1 MQSLNELHAG
11 RFLGR
16 YELLLPIA
24 QGGMAAVWAARL
36 KGTRGFQRV
45 VAIKTILPS
54 LSDDARFE
62 QMFLDEAALASRIR
76 HSNVVQ
82 VLDLGEEGGLL
93 FQVMEWIDG
102 EPLSAFLRELP
113 EGRGLPYAIAARAL
127 IGACEGL
134 HAAHET
140 RDDADKSVGL
150 VHRDVSPQNILVTR
164 DGVPKVVDFGVA
176 KASTLS
182 SAHTATGT
190 LKGKPAYMAPEQ
202 IHGDSIDRR
211 ADVFSLGVMAY
222 VLTTGHHPFRGKNDM
237 ATLHSIC
244 SSEQAEPPSKYAKDY
259 PEALEEVVLMA
270 SNKDREKR
278 FASAAALARAMEA
291 AVPGVHKVGDAEL
304 AAFTRTLLAG
314 KLEAKANGL
323 RKALA
328 EADER
333 AAEPST
339 RRSHRPVRSPSTLQ
353 GIGGPTPVQRDA
365 SSSDTTNPLL
375 PSTPPA
381 VSSPPVPSP
390 DAATPATHATTASIA
405 PPKRSNGLVIALA
418 TLAALLVLGIAGAA
432 GFFFVVRPRLQAAA
446 ATPGTETV
454 SPPVV
459 DPPPVDP
466 TPTAVDTA
474 TPDTPS
480 EAISAEAISAE
491 ALPTAT
497 QLPPSV
503 GHTGKPPT
511 TSATPTTVPSNTAEP
526 PATATSSKP
535 PATSPPTG
543 TGVRG
548 TVPKIRDPGF

>member
-93 FQVMEWIDG
+93 YQVMEWIDG

-113 EGRGLPYAIAARAL
+113 ENRGLPFAIAARAL

-202 IHGDSIDRR
+202 IQGDSIDRR

-237 ATLHSIC
+237 ATLHNIC
-244 SSEQAEPPSKYAKDY
+244 SAQQAEPPSKYAPEY

-270 SNKDREKR
+270 SHKDREKR
-278 FASAAALARAMEA
+278 FASAAALARALES

-339 RRSHRPVRSPSTLQ
+339 RRSFKPVRSPSTLQ
-353 GIGGPTPVQRDA
+353 GIGGPTPVQREP
-365 SSSDTTNPLL
+365 SSTEPTPLMPATA
-375 PSTPPA
+375 PSQPPA
-381 VSSPPVPSP
+381 FDLSPPTEGG
-390 DAATPATHATTASIA
+390 TPATHATTASVA
-405 PPKRSNGLVIALA
+405 PPKKSGGGLWIALIA
-418 TLAALLVLGIAGAA
+418 IVALFLLAGGGAA
-432 GFFFVVRPRLQAAA
+432 AFFFVVRPRLQAEATAAA
-446 ATPGTETV
+446 ATATTAPPETTAPV
-454 SPPVV
+454 EPP
-459 DPPPVDP
+459 P
-466 TPTAVDTA
+466 TPTAEDTA
-474 TPDTPS
+474 APTTPS
-480 EAISAEAISAE
+480 EAISAES
-491 ALPTAT
+491 LPTAT
-497 QLPPSV
+497 HPPVGQLP
-503 GHTGKPPT
+503 GKPPP
-511 TSATPTTVPSNTAEP
+511 ATDTAVPPTTTEP
-526 PATATSSKP
+526 PATATSTQP
-535 PATSPPTG
+535 PSSPPPTG
-543 TGVRG
+543 TVRG